1 MESVIIDTS
10 TLISLARI
18 NYLELIPILRTDV
31 ALPVEIYEEAVLKGE
46 GKRIA
51 DAIVIKKFI
60 ERHRIKILGVKIRY
74 ITTLRKRINRILTKG
89 DEAVL
94 SLALQEKAKEIMA
107 NDDGLGKIAMALE
120 FNVKATPDLLMEGLK
135 GNILSLQDFEVFMRG
150 LVIENRLS
158 SVVAELY
165 IVEARKNVEG

>member
-1 MESVIIDTS
+1 MIDTS

-18 NYLELIPILRTDV
+18 DYLELIPILRADV
-31 ALPVEIYEEAVLKGE
+31 TVPVEIYEEAVLKGE
-46 GKRIA
+46 EKGFA
-51 DAIVIKKFI
+51 DATVIKKFT

-74 ITTLRKRINRILTKG
+74 ITALRKKIDRILTKG

-107 NDDGLGKIAMALE
+107 DDDGLGKIAMALG

-135 GNILSLQDFEVFMRG
+135 GNVLSLQDFEIFIKG
-150 LVIENRLS
+150 LVIANRLS
-158 SVVAELY
+158 SAVAELY
-165 IVEARKNVEG
+165 ILEGRKDVKS